1 MQISFKGGFDYYYK
15 ANPKVCSLDDR
26 MEHAESILQEIAD
39 KKDGELKEQTISL
52 NVNNERAVGRVF
64 TILSQNKEGSPPVS
78 ELTAFVVHDV
88 KKGDNYLSLVTY
100 NKNDYMVDDVI
111 SNKAINRPMPMKDIL
126 SGFQYNM
133 GYFSNQTRLNLK
145 HGVIPEL
152 VYKKPYNN
160 LLKIDNKDDY
170 NDACVLLA
178 NLSKK
183 RVGEIDTNKRKFF

>member
-15 ANPKVCSLDDR
+15 ADPKVCSLDDR

-64 TILSQNKEGSPPVS
+64 TIFSENKEDSPPVS
-78 ELTAFVVHDV
+78 EVTAFVVHDV
-88 KKGDNYLSLVTY
+88 KKGDNYMSLVTY
-100 NKNDYMVDDVI
+100 NKNDDIVDDVI
-111 SNKAINRPMPMKDIL
+111 FKKAINRPMPLKDIL
-126 SGFQYNM
+126 AGFQYNI
-133 GYFSNQTRLNLK
+133 GYFSNQTRRNLNY
-145 HGVIPEL
+145 GDIPDIKYE
-152 VYKKPYNN
+152 KPYNN
-160 LLKIDNKDDY
+160 LLNIYNKDNY

-183 RVGEIDTNKRKFF
+183 RVGKIDTNKRKFF